1 MSPQESR
8 VKYVRHEEILI
19 VSSGCSES
27 DCCSCSHEHEQ
38 QNRNDYKA
46 YTCIYLHY
54 ILLEWKI
61 WVLRR
66 ITAEYQ
72 MFLYSTVRCS
82 FLCSLFGICRY
93 EVPVSTT
100 EESSDIIVVPVYMR
114 EKRYNVK

>member
-27 DCCSCSHEHEQ
+27 DCCSCSDEHEQ

-46 YTCIYLHY
+46 YTRIYLHY

-61 WVLRR
+61 
-66 ITAEYQ
+66 
-72 MFLYSTVRCS
+72 
-82 FLCSLFGICRY
+82 
-93 EVPVSTT
+93 
-100 EESSDIIVVPVYMR
+100 
-114 EKRYNVK
+114 